1 MPQPHVS
8 SLLARGLLAGL
19 LAAIVAF
26 GVARIWGEP
35 QVDRAIRFEEQHAA
49 AHHEPEE
56 KELVTRDIQSTLGL
70 GTGVLAAGLALGG
83 ITGLVFAFAM
93 GRIPKLGVRGT
104 ALVVALG
111 GFVVLS
117 LVPFLKYPPNPPA
130 IGNADTISRRTI
142 LYLSM
147 IVLSVLICVVALQVG
162 PALTRRFGA
171 WNGTIATGAIV
182 LGLLAIAYL
191 AMPGVQE
198 VPAGFP
204 AVVLFRFRVASIGI
218 QLVMWTTLGLV
229 YGALAEREYARV
241 YGAEPVPSW

>member
-1 MPQPHVS
+1 MTHPHVS
-8 SLLARGLLAGL
+8 ALLARGLLAGL
-19 LAAIVAF
+19 VAAVAAF

-35 QVDRAIRFEEQHAA
+35 QVDKAIKFEEKEAA
-49 AHHEPEE
+49 AHHEHPE
-56 KELVTRDIQSTLGL
+56 KEEVSRDVQSTLGL

-111 GFVVLS
+111 GFVVLY

-130 IGNADTISRRTI
+130 IGNADTIGRRTI

-147 IVLSVLICVVALQVG
+147 VVLSVLVLVVALNVG

-171 WNGTIATGAIV
+171 WNGTLLTGALV
-182 LGLLAIAYL
+182 LGLIAIAYL

-198 VPAGFP
+198 VPANFP
-204 AVVLFRFRVASIGI
+204 AVVLFRFRVAALGV
-218 QLVMWTTLGLV
+218 QLALWTTLGLV
-229 YGALAEREYARV
+229 YGALAEREYARA
-241 YGAEPVPSW
+241 YGSEPVPSW